1 MKGIGLTLML
11 NPNFLLGLTDTETVK
26 LDCDES
32 SFQSVKCLAE
42 KTLKKFNLEGFI
54 ILRSSKN
61 NYHVVFNREVE
72 WSENVSIMSWVVLT
86 NKKPKLLKWFLL
98 QCIRKASTLRVSSK
112 GDKPSPRIVFRNGG
126 SVGQIKVFLCFRS
139 QIKRFLSMVLS
150 DNN

>member
-1 MKGIGLTLML
+1 ML
-11 NPNFLLGLTDTETVK
+11 LPNFILGLTDTETVK

-61 NYHVVFNREVE
+61 NYHVVFNREVD

-98 QCIRKASTLRVSSK
+98 QCIRKASTLRVGSK
-112 GDKPSPRIVFRNGG
+112 RDKPSPRIVFRKGD
-126 SVGQIKVFLCFRS
+126 SVSQIRDFLKFRRG
-139 QIKRFLSMVLS
+139 IKRFMSKV
-150 DNN
+150 

>member
-1 MKGIGLTLML
+1 ML
-11 NPNFLLGLTDTETVK
+11 NPNFMLGLTDTETVK

-61 NYHVVFNREVE
+61 NYHVVFNREVS

-86 NKKPKLLKWFLL
+86 NKKPKLLQWFLL
-98 QCIRKASTLRVSSK
+98 QCIRKASTLRVGSK
-112 GDKPSPRIVFRNGG
+112 SPPRIVFRSGC
-126 SVGQIKVFLCFRS
+126 SAKQIEVFLCFRN
-139 QIKRFLSMVLS
+139 QIKRFMSRCLREV
-150 DNN
+150 

>member
-1 MKGIGLTLML
+1 ML

-61 NYHVVFNREVE
+61 NYHIVFNREVD

-98 QCIRKASTLRVSSK
+98 QCIRKASTLRVGSK
-112 GDKPSPRIVFRNGG
+112 GDKSPPRIVFRNGD
-126 SVGQIKVFLCFRS
+126 SASQIRAFLKFRRG
-139 QIKRFLSMVLS
+139 IKRFLSGCLREF
-150 DNN
+150 